1 MSFSATFQINLWHLD
16 NENKNGVKKILKKYF
31 YFHVRA
37 LCLLHYFLRNF
48 KIIIEEKLQQICRVI
63 GLSRD
68 GPAYALLA
76 NKQDKVCRK
85 ILLLELIWLYRECSS
100 RNYFN
105 PLLLAFLVFAHI
117 IYILHALL
125 F

>member
-16 NENKNGVKKILKKYF
+16 MGEKNLKKYF
-31 YFHVRA
+31 YFHLGA

-48 KIIIEEKLQQICRVI
+48 KIIIEEKLQQTCRVI
-63 GLSRD
+63 GLSCD
-68 GPAYALLA
+68 GPAYALLV
-76 NKQDKVCRK
+76 NKHDNFCRK
-85 ILLLELIWLYRECSS
+85 ILLLKLIWLYQECSS